1 MQASFPLVS
10 DTSSSPLSV
19 VPSGL
24 LSGHFAADLGL
35 AFGSLP
41 AGLQIAF
48 VIVFGLVIGS
58 FLNVVVHRV
67 PIMLERAW
75 REDLRD
81 LHEEH
86 REHGLHGEHGQHD
99 ALEAADANNDPVEED
114 TLPARYNLWVPRSAC
129 PHCGHVLS
137 AWENVPVLSYVLLRG
152 RCSACKAPIGA
163 RYPLIELAS
172 AAFAVEALVSFGPT
186 PMALA
191 AFGLCAA
198 LLAMSAI
205 DIDTHLLPDSMTLP
219 LLWAGLIVNF
229 DGMFAS
235 SLQDAVLGAIFGYLV
250 LWAVHWVFRLVRGI
264 EGMGYGDFKLLAA
277 LGAWLGW
284 AALPQIVLIAAV
296 TGALVGLAATWRGRM
311 RFEEPLP
318 FGPFLAAGGA
328 VTLFLGTPLYLALGG

>member
-1 MQASFPLVS
+1 MQASLSLVPE
-10 DTSSSPLSV
+10 TSSR
-19 VPSGL
+19 L
-24 LSGHFAADLGL
+24 LSGWLPGRFAAGLGL

-41 AGLQIAF
+41 AGVQIAF
-48 VIVFGLVIGS
+48 AVVFGLVIGS
-58 FLNVVVHRV
+58 FLNVVVHRL

-75 REDLRD
+75 RAEISEEA
-81 LHEEH
+81 HEPPQND
-86 REHGLHGEHGQHD
+86 GL
-99 ALEAADANNDPVEED
+99 P
-114 TLPARYNLWVPRSAC
+114 PRYNLWVPRSAC

-137 AWENVPVLSYVLLRG
+137 AWENLPVLSYVLLRG
-152 RCSACKAPIGA
+152 RCSACHAHVSL
-163 RYPLIELAS
+163 RYPVLEIAS
-172 AAFAVEALVSFGPT
+172 AAFAASALALFGPT
-186 PMALA
+186 LMALA

-229 DGMFAS
+229 NGMFAS
-235 SLQDAVLGAIFGYLV
+235 LHDAVLGAIFGYLG
-250 LWAVHWVFRLVRGI
+250 LWVVYWLFRLLRGV

-296 TGALVGLAATWRGRM
+296 AGAVIGLAATWRGRM

-328 VTLFLGTPLYLALGG
+328 LTLFVGTPLYLALGG